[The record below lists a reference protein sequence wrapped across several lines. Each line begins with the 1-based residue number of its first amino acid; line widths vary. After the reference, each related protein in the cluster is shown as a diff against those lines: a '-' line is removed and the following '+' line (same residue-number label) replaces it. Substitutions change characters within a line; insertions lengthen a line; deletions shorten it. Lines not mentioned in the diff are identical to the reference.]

1 MSKFILRKDI
11 NSRNRVTIPYL
22 MERDKE
28 SSMTGPTQVSPQSA
42 QMLTKEC
49 CEECCVLCVVCGVV
63 CALLVCKNR
72 TREQSLIIS
81 A

>member
-11 NSRNRVTIPYL
+11 NSINRVTIPYL

-49 CEECCVLCVVCGVV
+49 CEE
-63 CALLVCKNR
+63 
-72 TREQSLIIS
+72 
-81 A
+81 